1 MIWSV
6 ALIVFITQLVCCIFV
21 KGKFKK
27 YTPTLIVA
35 GIMSVTVLNGTLGV
49 IDAVALVAETK
60 VSLAFFCRS
69 GMLITPTLHIVLL
82 TL

>member
-21 KGKFKK
+21 KGKYKK

-60 VSLAFFCRS
+60 VILMGGLAIGISHLAKWIR
-69 GMLITPTLHIVLL
+69 GK
-82 TL
+82 